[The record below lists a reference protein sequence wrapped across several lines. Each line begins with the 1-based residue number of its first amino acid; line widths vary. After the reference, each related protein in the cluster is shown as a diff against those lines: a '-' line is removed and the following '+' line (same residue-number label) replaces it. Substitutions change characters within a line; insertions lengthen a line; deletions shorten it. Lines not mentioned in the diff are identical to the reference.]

1 MLLSTAYRW
10 QASDVQSYEHAAA
23 GADHVRHAAHRDL
36 GDDGRGAQ
44 HSHPQLLRHRHPAA

>member
-1 MLLSTAYRW
+1 MLSTAYRW

-23 GADHVRHAAHRDL
+23 GADHVRHAAHCDL
-36 GDDGRGAQ
+36 GDDGRRAQ